1 MIRRWPVRLRLT
13 LWFTALLAAVL
24 ALFGT
29 IVFLGLRERLYASF
43 DEQLLDQ
50 ATLALATIEVRNGVP
65 QLAPGAEGAE
75 YFLRLVDANGHVVSP
90 PDERFGEVPLDPSAV
105 AAALGGRTQFV
116 LVSMQELQ
124 SETPDQADAGIQ
136 DAQTDPGGQDAPADQ
151 GAPDDPRNQATSGMT
166 TLRLVTL
173 PVRLNGTGPIVGAL
187 QVGLDRDDINE
198 ALGQLLTVL
207 TLASPLVLFIA
218 ATGGYLLAGR
228 VLAPVAAI
236 TRLAGRISERDL
248 HTRLDLDLPDD
259 ELGRLARTFD
269 AMLARIEE
277 AFERQRRFTA
287 DAAHELRTPLALMRA
302 QVDLALARRRSADA
316 YREALVGLDGDLQRL
331 TGLVGTLLTLA
342 RADTGRLVPESA
354 PFDLADTIALVAEQY
369 APLADE
375 AGVSLRADVEPT
387 PTVADEDL
395 LMQVLVNLVDNAL
408 AHTPQT
414 GIVTIGCRANNGQVH
429 LWVADTGSGIA
440 ADHLPRVF
448 DRFYRSDSGRA
459 RERGGA
465 GLGLAI
471 SRAIVEAHGG
481 TIALASQAGQGTCV
495 DLTLPR
501 PARLA

>member
-13 LWFTALLAAVL
+13 LWFTALLAAGL
-24 ALFGT
+24 ALFGA

-50 ATLALATIEVRNGVP
+50 ATLALATIEVQNGAP

-75 YFLRLVDANGHVVSP
+75 YFLRLVDANGRVVSP
-90 PDERFGEVPLDPSAV
+90 SDERFGEVPLDPSAV
-105 AAALGGRTQFV
+105 AAALGGRTQFA
-116 LVSMQELQ
+116 LVSLHDVQAEG
-124 SETPDQADAGIQ
+124 PDQADPGSQ
-136 DAQTDPGGQDAPADQ
+136 DAQSDPGAA
-151 GAPDDPRNQATSGMT
+151 DDPGNQAMAGAV

-207 TLASPLVLFIA
+207 ALASPLVLLVA
-218 ATGGYLLAGR
+218 AIGGYLLAGR

-236 TRLAGRISERDL
+236 TQLAGRIGEREL
-248 HTRLDLDLPDD
+248 HARLDLDLPDD

-354 PFDLADTIALVAEQY
+354 PFDLADTVALVAEQY
-369 APLADE
+369 APLAE
-375 AGVSLRADVEPT
+375 AAGVSLRADVAPT

-414 GIVTIGCRANNGQVH
+414 GVVTIGCRANNEQPH

-448 DRFYRSDSGRA
+448 DRFYRSDSGRD
-459 RERGGA
+459 RERGGT

-481 TIALASQAGQGTCV
+481 TIVLKSQAGQGTCV
-495 DLTLPR
+495 DLVLPR
-501 PARLA
+501 AAWLA

>member
-1 MIRRWPVRLRLT
+1 MSRRLPVRVHLM
-13 LWFTALLAAVL
+13 LWFTLLLAAVL
-24 ALFGT
+24 ALFGG
-29 IVFLGLRERLYASF
+29 IVFFGLRDRLYASF

-50 ATLALATIEVRNGVP
+50 ATLALATIEGQNGIP
-65 QLAPGAEGAE
+65 RLAPGAQDAE
-75 YFLRLVDANGHVVSP
+75 YFLRLVDANGHVVSA
-90 PDERFGEVPLDPSAV
+90 PDERFGEVPLDPSVV
-105 AAALGGRTQFV
+105 AAALGGRTPFD
-116 LVSMQELQ
+116 LVRLHGVPA
-124 SETPDQADAGIQ
+124 ETPDPADI
-136 DAQTDPGGQDAPADQ
+136 GGQDEQTDS
-151 GAPDDPRNQATSGMT
+151 GASDDPRNQATSGAA

-187 QVGLDRDDINE
+187 QVGLDRDDIDE
-198 ALGQLLTVL
+198 ALAQLLTVL
-207 TLASPLVLFIA
+207 TLASPLVLLA
-218 ATGGYLLAGR
+218 AAIGGYLLAGR

-236 TRLAGRISERDL
+236 TQLAGRIGERDL
-248 HTRLDLDLPDD
+248 HKRLDLDLPDD

-354 PFDLADTIALVAEQY
+354 SFDLADTIALVAEQY
-369 APLADE
+369 APLTEA
-375 AGVSLRADVEPT
+375 AGVSLREDVEPT

-408 AHTPQT
+408 AHTPQA
-414 GIVTIGCRANNGQVH
+414 GAVTIGCRANNGQVH

-440 ADHLPRVF
+440 ADHLARVF

-481 TIALASQAGQGTCV
+481 TIALTSEAEQGTCV

-501 PARLA
+501 TARRS